1 MKQLVCLSYR
11 PWRGVPT
18 RTQQLLTRL
27 KDVRILFFEPP
38 ARGGARRPP
47 RQARPNILVYTLPQV
62 MEVDP
67 SHRFF
72 FQGGQRRLA
81 KYIRS
86 ILEEH
91 RFREPLLWL
100 TDPEQV
106 HLLEYLPRSGVVYD
120 CDREWDN
127 VPLRW
132 ESDLALA
139 ADVIFA
145 ASPGLVHRL
154 SPCNDNIAL
163 IPNGVNHV
171 MFTRSDLEPPLPL
184 RRLRHPIFCRVGSL
198 SSRVD
203 FTPLFHAASARP
215 EWTFL
220 LIGRCSAKAERTL
233 SAFPNIRLMGP
244 VPSVE
249 VPDCLAACDVC
260 FDLLRLDRM
269 GSDILS
275 PQLYEYFSTGKP
287 VVTMLAPNQVEVY
300 PDVVYAAYSA
310 PGFLRCCGQA
320 VQEDPNWVSR
330 RRKEY
335 SAAASWTLR
344 AQEID
349 RILETAALF

>member
-1 MKQLVCLSYR
+1 MIAENVKKYLAAVAGGNPMGEPVTLVAATK
-11 PWRGVPT
+11 T
-18 RTQQLLTRL
+18 RTPEEINEAIAAGIRAVGENKVQEFT
-27 KDVRILFFEPP
+27 
-38 ARGGARRPP
+38 
-47 RQARPNILVYTLPQV
+47 
-62 MEVDP
+62 
-67 SHRFF
+67 
-72 FQGGQRRLA
+72 A
-81 KYIRS
+81 KYEAVQGAERHFIGHLQTNKVKYLVGKTQLIQSLDRTELADELQKRAEKANWTADCLLEVNIGS
-86 ILEEH
+86 ELSKSGFSLEEA
-91 RFREPLLWL
+91 PAA
-100 TDPEQV
+100 
-106 HLLEYLPRSGVVYD
+106 YKK
-120 CDREWDN
+120 
-127 VPLRW
+127 LR
-132 ESDLALA
+132 
-139 ADVIFA
+139 
-145 ASPGLVHRL
+145 
-154 SPCNDNIAL
+154 
-163 IPNGVNHV
+163 
-171 MFTRSDLEPPLPL
+171 
-184 RRLRHPIFCRVGSL
+184 
-198 SSRVD
+198 
-203 FTPLFHAASARP
+203 
-215 EWTFL
+215 
-220 LIGRCSAKAERTL
+220 
-233 SAFPNIRLMGP
+233 AFPNIRLMGP